1 MTTTVQILLTVPPT
15 ETVGVTDTTTLR
27 AYKVETIII
36 YDDTLEDITTV
47 IPTIRYIYLPLVMRN
62 F

>member
-1 MTTTVQILLTVPPT
+1 MTATVQIILTVPLT

-27 AYKVETIII
+27 AYKVETIIM
-36 YDDTLEDITTV
+36 YDDTLEDITTIV
-47 IPTIRYIYLPLVMRN
+47 PRFIYLPLVMRN